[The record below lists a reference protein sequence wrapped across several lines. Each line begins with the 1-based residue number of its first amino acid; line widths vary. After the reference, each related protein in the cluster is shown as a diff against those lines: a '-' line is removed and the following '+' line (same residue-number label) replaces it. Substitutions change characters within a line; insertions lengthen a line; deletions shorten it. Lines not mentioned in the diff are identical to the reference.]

1 MPREGRAQL
10 VYRPGPVPVFEFDAT
25 LDSLAHGV
33 LGFGAAAA
41 ALHGT
46 RDSLVWFT
54 RSRVGEG
61 GAFLA
66 GGRFARSRQVTAVS
80 VDSLALQLPG
90 DVWVLERPT
99 ALTVT
104 DSTARVSGL
113 SLQSVYGA
121 GKLTF
126 AGDLPTHGRADA
138 HLQLESFPLVG
149 VYALLE
155 RDTAGVGG
163 VITAAAGG
171 NVIEWYDFY
180 IFGSLAT
187 VISPL
192 FYPQGNNTLAL
203 IAYLSTFAVGF
214 VVRPFGALF
223 FGRIGDLVGRKYAFL
238 VTLLI
243 MGGATALIGFLPTYA
258 TIGIAAPI
266 VLLLI
271 RILQGLALGGEYG
284 GAAVYVAEH
293 VPDER
298 RGFYT
303 SFIQIT
309 ATLGLF
315 ISLAVILIIQN
326 RMSRAAFVSWGWR
339 LPFIVS
345 IFLVAV
351 SLYVRLRMK
360 ESPIFRHLKSTGMTS
375 AQPLKDA
382 FAKAENL
389 KRVLVSLFGATAG
402 QGVVWY
408 TGQFYALF
416 YLQTI
421 LKVNTTSASY
431 VVAAALLMGMPFF
444 VFFGALS
451 DRMGRKKIM
460 MLGCL
465 LAAISYLPIYKA
477 MQAVSGSNVVTAISQ
492 RNPVTG
498 AISLT
503 PQTSING
510 ALEPAKE
517 VLSYS
522 GFGNLMTNP
531 VTWKLILLVFIQV
544 IFVTMVYGPIAAY
557 LVEAFPAKIRYT
569 SLSLPYHI
577 GNGVFGGLL
586 PLIGLSIVAQTG
598 NIYAGLYYPIIVAVI
613 TVIVGSL
620 LLRET
625 RHMLIWDEVEK

>member
-1 MPREGRAQL
+1 MRTD
-10 VYRPGPVPVFEFDAT
+10 YRVWQIISASSV
-25 LDSLAHGV
+25 
-33 LGFGAAAA
+33 
-41 ALHGT
+41 GT
-46 RDSLVWFT
+46 M
-54 RSRVGEG
+54 
-61 GAFLA
+61 
-66 GGRFARSRQVTAVS
+66 
-80 VDSLALQLPG
+80 
-90 DVWVLERPT
+90 
-99 ALTVT
+99 
-104 DSTARVSGL
+104 
-113 SLQSVYGA
+113 
-121 GKLTF
+121 
-126 AGDLPTHGRADA
+126 
-138 HLQLESFPLVG
+138 
-149 VYALLE
+149 
-155 RDTAGVGG
+155 
-163 VITAAAGG
+163 
-171 NVIEWYDFY
+171 IEWYDFY

-192 FYPQGNNTLAL
+192 FYPQGNNTIAL

-243 MGGATALIGFLPTYA
+243 MGGATALIGFLPTYS
-258 TIGIAAPI
+258 TIGIVAPI
-266 VLLLI
+266 ILLLI

-315 ISLAVILIIQN
+315 ISLVVILLIQN
-326 RMSRAAFVSWGWR
+326 LMSKEAFASWGWR
-339 LPFIVS
+339 LPFIIS

-351 SLYVRLRMK
+351 SLYIRLRMK
-360 ESPIFRHLKSTGMTS
+360 ESPIFAHIKSTGMTS
-375 AQPLKDA
+375 AKPLKEA
-382 FAKAENL
+382 FTRWDNL
-389 KRVLVSLFGATAG
+389 KRVLISLFGATAG

-421 LKVNTTSASY
+421 LKVNTTSANY
-431 VVAAALLMGMPFF
+431 IVATALLMGMPFF
-444 VFFGALS
+444 VLFGALS
-451 DRMGRKKIM
+451 DRWGRKRIM
-460 MLGCL
+460 MLGCI
-465 LAAISYLPIYKA
+465 LAAVSYLPIYRA
-477 MQAVSGSNVVTAISQ
+477 MQAVTGSNIVTAVSQ
-492 RNPVTG
+492 KNPITG

-503 PQTSING
+503 PQASVNG
-510 ALEPAKE
+510 TLQPAKE
-517 VLSYS
+517 VLTYA
-522 GFGNLMTNP
+522 GFPQLFANSMA
-531 VTWKLILLVFIQV
+531 WKLVLLVFVQV

-586 PLIGLSIVAQTG
+586 PLIGLSVIAQTG
-598 NIYAGLYYPIIVAVI
+598 NIYAGLYYPIAVAGLTFV
-613 TVIVGSL
+613 VGSL

-625 RHMLIWDEVEK
+625 RHVLIWHEVQPGQSSSKNSN